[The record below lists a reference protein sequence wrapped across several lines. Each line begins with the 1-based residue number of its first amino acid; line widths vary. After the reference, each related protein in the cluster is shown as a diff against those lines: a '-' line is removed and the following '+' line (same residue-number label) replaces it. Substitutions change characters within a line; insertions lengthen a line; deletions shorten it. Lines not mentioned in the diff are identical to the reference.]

1 MVEIRYKDIDPD
13 SGDITR
19 DELVCQC
26 PTDMIAEWVYSALV
40 RDMSLD
46 YDEPNREFYIKKINE
61 KSKNKTFNCSATC

>member
-1 MVEIRYKDIDPD
+1 MTEIRCKDFDPD

-26 PTDMIAEWVYSALV
+26 PTEIIANWVYQTLV

-46 YDEPNREFYIKKINE
+46 DTYDYPNREFYIKKLR
-61 KSKNKTFNCSATC
+61 